1 MQHRH
6 LVDGYED
13 SVEAVQDVLE
23 RGSVE
28 DWADLARRVSID
40 PHGAAA
46 SALTIVLDH
55 GYMYGT
61 TVIWRRFLDE
71 VLETAAGP
79 EPCGAVDP
87 DGHQEQARC
96 SGGREAWQA

>member
-1 MQHRH
+1 VQHRH

-13 SVEAVQDVLE
+13 CVEAVQDVLE

-46 SALTIVLDH
+46 SALTIVLDNQ
-55 GYMYGT
+55 YMYGT

-71 VLETAAGP
+71 VLEASPGGV
-79 EPCGAVDP
+79 EPAP
-87 DGHQEQARC
+87 
-96 SGGREAWQA
+96 